1 MRALRPRHAGRQAK
15 YSLWSVA
22 MVLIGLFLIPYSFF
36 VMRDA
41 MPPQV
46 EPFIIEETIAPA
58 EKVSPVK
65 KVVTEPEDI
74 NLLAE
79 KIRYVPYPE
88 RGDLIGTI
96 TFPSLDSTWPIYQGT
111 RTFQLDKGVGHHVKS
126 VLPGQKDNAVLA
138 GHRETV
144 FNKLGD
150 LELGDLITVSTTA
163 GTFDYKIRK
172 FRVVPRSDRT
182 VIVPTDTA
190 VLTLI
195 TCYPINYI
203 GTTNRSF
210 IVVADLVAIRPHY

>member
-1 MRALRPRHAGRQAK
+1 
-15 YSLWSVA
+15 

-46 EPFIIEETIAPA
+46 EPFTIEETLTPA
-58 EKVSPVK
+58 EIILPPQ

-79 KIRYVPYPE
+79 KIKYDPYPE

-96 TFPSLDSTWPIYQGT
+96 TFPSLDDSTWRIYQGT
-111 RTFQLDKGVGHHVKS
+111 RTFQLDKGVGHHIKS

-150 LELGDLITVSTTA
+150 LELEDIVTVSTTA
-163 GTFDYKIRK
+163 GTFDYKIRE

-182 VIVPTDTA
+182 VIVPTETA

-203 GTTNRSF
+203 GTTNRSY
-210 IVVADLVAIRPHY
+210 IVVADLVAMRPHY